1 MKKTKKTVLGRRLSH
16 PFSPSLKEFPFHKFI
31 PNLLTLTALSAGL
44 TAIRFALMHKW
55 ETAVALVF
63 IAMILDGMDGRVAR
77 LLKSTSKFGA
87 ELDSLSDFC
96 NFGVVPG
103 ILVYLFSL
111 QDLGKFG
118 WPVVLF
124 YTICM
129 VLRLAR
135 FNTLLDQPVGNYFTG
150 VNAPFGA
157 LLALT
162 PIMISFQFDVLI
174 CAKLYGVWLFIVS
187 CLLVS
192 RFPTFSLKKG
202 KIPRPWILPLFIG
215 VGLAVALFLSAPWL
229 MLSIGSFLYLLSIPF
244 SVYCAREEKQ
254 KASGA
259 LIS

>member
-1 MKKTKKTVLGRRLSH
+1 MKKTKKIALGKRLRQ
-16 PFSPSLKEFPFHKFI
+16 PFSPTLKEFPFHKFI
-31 PNLLTLTALSAGL
+31 PNLLTLSALCSGLSAV
-44 TAIRFALMHKW
+44 RFALLHKW

-63 IAMILDGMDGRVAR
+63 VAMILDGMDGRVAR
-77 LLKSTSKFGA
+77 LLKSSSRFGA

-111 QDLGKFG
+111 QDLGRFG
-118 WPVVLF
+118 WPIVLF

-135 FNTLLDQPVGNYFTG
+135 FNTLLDQPLTNYFTG

-162 PIMISFQFDVLI
+162 PIMLSFQFDFLI
-174 CAKLYGVWLFIVS
+174 CSQIYGAWLFVVS

-192 RFPTFSLKKG
+192 RLPTFSLKKG
-202 KIPRPWILPLFIG
+202 KIPRPWIMPLFIG
-215 VGLAVALFLSAPWL
+215 VGVVVAFFISAPWL
-229 MLSIGSFLYLLSIPF
+229 VLSLGSFFYVLSIPF
-244 SVYCAREEKQ
+244 SVYSAHREKQ
-254 KASGA
+254 KTSLSG
-259 LIS
+259 L